1 MKPSTPGSPGKRGA
15 PSGGADSAAKR
26 QAEESDVKNMFA
38 QLLRGQRTQTEAL
51 NTFENKIGLEL
62 GNIRKE
68 MDCRDTNLHEK
79 IKIIQN
85 DLDIRMMKMEDRL
98 KADRDAEVG
107 SQASASTA
115 APRGVRPAQQ
125 VHVPPDEDPCR
136 IVFGGWLKSQ
146 RKMVVENRVL
156 EIVNACGFVANDIYA
171 RKRGQVGFANFK
183 NMDDVLKFMCEIK
196 KQQFTTKTMGD
207 DEIMW
212 IKRSVPKNER
222 ERTKPLR
229 CLARAMYEWWEAQAS
244 PERPEPPTEFMVD
257 YWRQELIMQ
266 DEVVLLMQGSRM
278 VVQID
283 AWARHLPDV
292 PSDHILTTAT
302 NYMKGNE

>member
-1 MKPSTPGSPGKRGA
+1 
-15 PSGGADSAAKR
+15 
-26 QAEESDVKNMFA
+26 MFA
-38 QLLRGQRTQTEAL
+38 QLFRGQRTQTEAL
-51 NTFENKIGLEL
+51 NTFENKIGQEL
-62 GNIRKE
+62 VGLRKE
-68 MDCRDTNLHEK
+68 MDHRDNNMNEK
-79 IKIIQN
+79 IKAIKKDI
-85 DLDIRMMKMEDRL
+85 DIRIMQVEDRL
-98 KADRDAEVG
+98 KADYDAEHG

-115 APRGVRPAQQ
+115 APRGGHTIHAPPA
-125 VHVPPDEDPCR
+125 EDPCR
-136 IVFGGWLKSQ
+136 IVFGGWQKPQ

-156 EIVNACGFVANDIYA
+156 EIVNACGLTANDIYA
-171 RKRGQVGFANFK
+171 RKRGQVGFANLK

-196 KQQFTTKTMGD
+196 KQQFMTKTMGD

-229 CLARAMYEWWEAQAS
+229 CLARAMYEWWDSQAS
-244 PERPEPPTEFMVD
+244 AERPDPPSEFMVD

-266 DEVVLLMQGSRM
+266 DEVALAMQGTRM
-278 VVQID
+278 VVMID

-302 NYMKGNE
+302 NYLKGID

>member
-79 IKIIQN
+79 IKIMKN

-115 APRGVRPAQQ
+115 APR
-125 VHVPPDEDPCR
+125 C
-136 IVFGGWLKSQ
+136 
-146 RKMVVENRVL
+146 
-156 EIVNACGFVANDIYA
+156 
-171 RKRGQVGFANFK
+171 
-183 NMDDVLKFMCEIK
+183 
-196 KQQFTTKTMGD
+196 
-207 DEIMW
+207 
-212 IKRSVPKNER
+212 
-222 ERTKPLR
+222 
-229 CLARAMYEWWEAQAS
+229 
-244 PERPEPPTEFMVD
+244 
-257 YWRQELIMQ
+257 
-266 DEVVLLMQGSRM
+266 
-278 VVQID
+278 
-283 AWARHLPDV
+283 
-292 PSDHILTTAT
+292 AT
-302 NYMKGNE
+302 SSTSSCSS

>member
-1 MKPSTPGSPGKRGA
+1 
-15 PSGGADSAAKR
+15 
-26 QAEESDVKNMFA
+26 MFA

-51 NTFENKIGLEL
+51 NTFENKIGQEFV
-62 GNIRKE
+62 NVRKE
-68 MDCRDTNLHEK
+68 MEFRDKNMSEK
-79 IKIIQN
+79 LKSIKT
-85 DLDIRMMKMEDRL
+85 DLDIRMMKMEERL
-98 KADRDAEVG
+98 KADQDAEIG

-115 APRGVRPAQQ
+115 APRGGQPI
-125 VHVPPDEDPCR
+125 HVPPAEDPCR
-136 IVFGGWLKSQ
+136 IVFGGWLKPQ
-146 RKMVVENRVL
+146 RKMVIENRVL
-156 EIVNACGFVANDIYA
+156 EIVNACGIVANDIYA
-171 RKRGQVGFANFK
+171 RKRGQVGFANLK
-183 NMDDVLKFMCEIK
+183 SMDDVLKFMCEVK

-207 DEIMW
+207 DESMW

-222 ERTKPLR
+222 DRTKPLR
-229 CLARAMYEWWEAQAS
+229 CLARAMYEWWDSQAT
-244 PERPEPPTEFMVD
+244 PERPDPPSEFMVD

-266 DEVVLLMQGSRM
+266 DEVVLLMQGTRM